1 MKKIRILIADDHPIV
16 REGISAKLSKEP
28 HYVVVGEASD
38 GMEALK
44 KVSQL
49 KPDIV
54 IMDIMMPLMDGILA
68 TEHIKKSTPQIKVII
83 LSMHKRQEYALRA
96 FQTGADG
103 YVLKE
108 NASKE
113 IVNAIKSVFGG
124 KRYICPSIAH
134 YLAEEY
140 IQSSKVNS
148 FNPFDSLSLR
158 EKEVLRLLAE
168 GKKNKEIADILFIT
182 NYTVKTHRHNI
193 MQKLAVHDLASL
205 VRFAIQNDFV
215 KSYD

>member
-1 MKKIRILIADDHPIV
+1 VDIQRKYSIIIFLLLSPLTVHAARIHP
-16 REGISAKLSKEP
+16 EK
-28 HYVVVGEASD
+28 Y
-38 GMEALK
+38 
-44 KVSQL
+44 
-49 KPDIV
+49 
-54 IMDIMMPLMDGILA
+54 
-68 TEHIKKSTPQIKVII
+68 

-96 FQTGADG
+96 FQAGADG

-113 IVNAIKSVFGG
+113 IVHALKSVFGG

-158 EKEVLRLLAE
+158 EKEVLRLLVE
-168 GKKNKEIADILFIT
+168 GKPNTEIAEILFIT
-182 NYTVKTHRHNI
+182 NYTVKTHRHKI